1 MVFGYLK
8 HFNKFDTFRLK
19 ADKMDRAEKKALM
32 YKMRA
37 YRENMSKDDKEFIK
51 AKDRARKARETAEMT
66 EEERAERRERDRQ
79 RKALKRAEQRNMSAE
94 VQDMEKELDRKRKSI
109 ERAQERHRKGVKKNA
124 HLTGYQLNEREQNR
138 QYKMKKRNSRG
149 EEEVRYDNL
158 KLLLRMRDLRK
169 SRTKEQQIQD
179 KAKAQEGMRKIRYS
193 GFAKDFYKRSKTKF
207 KDVDRLWRDFWDSS
221 IEAKKLMK
229 EKEPEIAKRLEEEDE
244 IEPDTAIR
252 LAQEDQAKEA
262 ELKKAN
268 AERIKAWRKKKRLE
282 LQKAL
287 DEPIIMPELEKSEY
301 ERIRD
306 ENVRQLEEA
315 LKEF

>member
-1 MVFGYLK
+1 
-8 HFNKFDTFRLK
+8 
-19 ADKMDRAEKKALM
+19 MDRAEKKALM

-37 YRENMSKDDKEFIK
+37 YRANLSKDDKEFIK

-66 EEERAERRERDRQ
+66 EEEKAERRERDRE
-79 RKALKRAEQRNMSAE
+79 RKALKRAEQWDMSE
-94 VQDMEKELDRKRKSI
+94 EFNDMEKELDRKRKTL
-109 ERAQERHRKGVKKNA
+109 ERIQERQRKGVKKNA
-124 HLTGYQLNEREQNR
+124 HLTGYQKNEREQNR
-138 QYKMKKRNSRG
+138 QYKKKMRNSRS
-149 EEEVRYDNL
+149 EEEAGYDNL

-169 SRTKEQQIQD
+169 SRTKEQHIQD
-179 KAKAQEGMRKIRYS
+179 KAKAKEGMRNIGYF
-193 GFAKDFYKRSKTKF
+193 GFAKDFHKRSKTKF

-221 IEAKKLMK
+221 IEAKKLLK
-229 EKEPEIAKRLEEEDE
+229 EREPEIAKRLEEEDE
-244 IEPDTAIR
+244 IEPDIAIR

-287 DEPIIMPELEKSEY
+287 NEPIILPELEKSEY

-315 LKEF
+315 RKEFFKKLSNM